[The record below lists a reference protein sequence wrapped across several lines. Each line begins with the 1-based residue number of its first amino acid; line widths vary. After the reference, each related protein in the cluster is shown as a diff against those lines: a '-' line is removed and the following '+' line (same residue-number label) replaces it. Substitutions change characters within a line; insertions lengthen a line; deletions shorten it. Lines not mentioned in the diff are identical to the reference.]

1 MKESTKSQLA
11 PKAVYY
17 KRIRKNVF
25 IAATIM
31 LISLAIGIIGYKITI
46 PQFDW
51 YDSLLNASM
60 ILSGMGPVFES
71 DIILSKSAKV
81 FASAYALFSGIT
93 FLSTFSILIAP
104 VIHRFFHRIHI
115 EDNS

>member
-1 MKESTKSQLA
+1 MKESTKGHLA

-31 LISLAIGIIGYKITI
+31 LISLAIGIVGYKITI

-71 DIILSKSAKV
+71 DIILTRSAKV
-81 FASAYALFSGIT
+81 FASAYALFCGYS
-93 FLSTFSILIAP
+93 LLA
-104 VIHRFFHRIHI
+104 
-115 EDNS
+115 